1 MFRGNKTVK
10 LDGKGRL
17 SIPTHYRTQLLEAYG
32 GKVVVAP
39 DIHSPCLNLYPL
51 PEWEL
56 MEEKIA
62 QLPGRQQ
69 STLRRFVIG
78 RSQECEMDGTGR
90 ILLSQELR
98 DYANLDKGAILAG
111 VGFKMELWDEAAWRE
126 VSQPEE
132 LSEDDLNQL
141 QDVYF

>member
-1 MFRGNKTVK
+1 M
-10 LDGKGRL
+10 
-17 SIPTHYRTQLLEAYG
+17 
-32 GKVVVAP
+32 VVAP